1 MRGPL
6 MFPHVTPRF
15 LQETIINGPLTAGNR
30 SIMVFVC
37 YEK

>member
-15 LQETIINGPLTAGNR
+15 RQETIINGPLPTGNR
-30 SIMVFVC
+30 FIIVFVC